1 MKFDRF
7 RRFIAYYR
15 PHWKLF
21 TIDLGAA
28 LTQAVLT
35 VVLPMVVYRVFQVY
49 LPAMDL
55 NRIIGA
61 SVVLAVLAGCI
72 ALAEY
77 AGIRWGHMLG
87 VRMEADMRRDLFI
100 HLQKLSFSF
109 FDRNKTGHIMSR
121 IANDLTQIAE
131 IAHHCPEDM
140 LIAALTMSGALVMMF
155 HLNPLLAVI
164 SLLPLPLVIFW
175 GMVFQRRMHR
185 GFREVRRRVADIN
198 SRVENSIQGIREV
211 KSFCNEELEIRRFG
225 EVNGNFRKARENV
238 FGVMAGFHA
247 GMMFLV
253 QGYSLLFIAA
263 GAVLMYYGKAEL
275 SEILVFTMYA
285 RYFTMPIFRMVSF
298 VEQFQ
303 QGATAFERFT
313 EVLDETPEVRD
324 ADIPVRP
331 TALTGVIDFN
341 HVFFHYP
348 PETPEAPTPETVLS
362 DISLHISAG
371 QSVALVGESG
381 AGKTTLAALIPR
393 FYDVSSG
400 AITLDGIDL
409 RHLPQKWLRE
419 QIGVVRQT
427 PFLFDAT
434 IRENIRFGRP
444 DADEQALIAAAR
456 HANILDF
463 IESLPDG
470 FDSQVG
476 EQGVKLS
483 GGQRQRISLARV
495 FLKNP
500 RILIFDEATSA
511 LDNVSEAMVLEAL
524 KRLCAGRTTIIIAH
538 RLSTVRDVDVIC
550 CMQHGRIVE
559 SGSHAELLA
568 RNGYYRKLYELHHC
582 AGPAASR

>member
-362 DISLHISAG
+362 DISLHIPAG

-434 IRENIRFGRP
+434 IRENIRFGRELSHEQIVHAATVAQ
-444 DADEQALIAAAR
+444 AD
-456 HANILDF
+456 DF
-463 IESLPDG
+463 ITAFPEGYGHML
-470 FDSQVG
+470 SQ
-476 EQGVKLS
+476 KATNIS
-483 GGQRQRISLARV
+483 GGQKQRLLISRALAAQ
-495 FLKNP
+495 P
-500 RILIFDEATSA
+500 DILILDDSSSA
-511 LDNVSEAMVLEAL
+511 LDYKTDANLRAAIARELRDTTLVVVAQRVSSVMSSDLILVLDE
-524 KRLCAGRTTIIIAH
+524 GEII
-538 RLSTVRDVDVIC
+538 
-550 CMQHGRIVE
+550 G
-559 SGSHAELLA
+559 SGTHAELLQSCPV
-568 RNGYYRKLYELHHC
+568 YREISESQMGG
-582 AGPAASR
+582 AFVE